1 MTTPQ
6 DKMQSQ
12 VLVKLHS
19 TFIEKLLQK
28 VTGTVATLLAQEQYQ
43 QHEAT
48 NDEEF
53 TYSVEKFEF
62 ELFDHFKTNKVMKSY
77 PISLPYS
84 KSVVEI
90 NYALTGFL
98 ERNLDYWQFL
108 LQSSGD
114 FGLVSSSCDRIFTA
128 AVEQI

>member
-1 MTTPQ
+1 M
-6 DKMQSQ
+6 
-12 VLVKLHS
+12 LVKLHS

-62 ELFDHFKTNKVMKSY
+62 ELFDHFKTNKVTKSY

-98 ERNLDYWQFL
+98 DLGEE
-108 LQSSGD
+108 
-114 FGLVSSSCDRIFTA
+114 FGLLAVLA
-128 AVEQI
+128 AVKWRFRACLKQL